1 MNFTIHFY
9 IVKLVLNTNIKA
21 FNLHVESSKSHNLH
35 FIAHTLHFIA
45 HTLPVYFI
53 LTPEGQ
59 KCCRILTQL
68 FLLQPSVQAHSN
80 ATFNG

>member
-35 FIAHTLHFIA
+35 FIAHTLPMH
-45 HTLPVYFI
+45 FI

-68 FLLQPSVQAHSN
+68 FLLQPSVQAHSTN
-80 ATFNG
+80 TTFNG